1 MSLNKP
7 VMSNATQ
14 FYNNTP
20 YGNKLIP
27 IEFRRISF
35 QSWKTFQR
43 RSHRSFNNRTRLELF
58 YLARRR
64 HATRDRFN
72 NLQVPRRPPTGP
84 SNGDLSE
91 EKKLQVITVL

>member
-20 YGNKLIP
+20 CNKLMP

-43 RSHRSFNNRTRLELF
+43 RSRRSFKNR
-58 YLARRR
+58 ARAGLLHFARHR
-64 HATRDRFN
+64 HATRDHLYD
-72 NLQVPRRPPTGP
+72 LQVSRG
-84 SNGDLSE
+84 S
-91 EKKLQVITVL
+91 